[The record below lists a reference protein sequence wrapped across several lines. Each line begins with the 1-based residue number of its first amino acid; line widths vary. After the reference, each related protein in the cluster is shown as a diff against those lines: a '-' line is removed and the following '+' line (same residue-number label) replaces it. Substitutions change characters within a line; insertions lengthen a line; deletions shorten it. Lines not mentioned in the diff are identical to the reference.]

1 MIVKSEG
8 IKTVA
13 SFAPYEKSDLDS
25 FGYFQSCTEQCFV
38 KSVEGHEETL
48 VEIVLPKGESMI
60 CRADQIITAVQK
72 CVR

>member
-1 MIVKSEG
+1 MIVKNEG
-8 IKTVA
+8 IKTCV
-13 SFAPYEKSDLDS
+13 SVMPYKKSDIDS
-25 FGYFQSCTEQCFV
+25 FGYIQSYGEQYFV
-38 KSVEGHEETL
+38 KSVEGNEETL

>member
-1 MIVKSEG
+1 MIVKNEG
-8 IKTVA
+8 MKTWVGVM
-13 SFAPYEKSDLDS
+13 PYKKSDIDS
-25 FGYFQSCTEQCFV
+25 FGYIQSCGEQYFA
-38 KSVEGHEETL
+38 KSVEGNEETL